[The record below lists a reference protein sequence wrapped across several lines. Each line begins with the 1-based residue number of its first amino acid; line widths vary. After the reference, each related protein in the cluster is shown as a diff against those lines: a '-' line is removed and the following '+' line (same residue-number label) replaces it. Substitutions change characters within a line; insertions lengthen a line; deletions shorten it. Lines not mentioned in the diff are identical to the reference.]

1 LPGVTGEEERETVT
15 WGLGDAALGIVLS
28 WGLTIL
34 LSPLI
39 LAVTGASDTD
49 NIPLRTVALL
59 QVPLDGTMVAVALWV
74 SIKKGRGPVLDFG
87 LAAKARD
94 VAGVVV
100 GAITQYAALLVYL
113 PLLWSGL
120 LSADDVSKPARD
132 ITDKATDAPG
142 VVLLVL
148 IVVVAAPICEEL
160 FFRGL
165 VLRAIERRYGRGW
178 AVAGSS
184 VVFAAAHFEPLQFP
198 ALFLF
203 GLVTAIYATRTGRLA
218 PGMWAHMAFNGVAV
232 VSLLH

>member
-1 LPGVTGEEERETVT
+1 MLNADVTGV
-15 WGLGDAALGIVLS
+15 
-28 WGLTIL
+28 
-34 LSPLI
+34 
-39 LAVTGASDTD
+39 
-49 NIPLRTVALL
+49 
-59 QVPLDGTMVAVALWV
+59 
-74 SIKKGRGPVLDFG
+74 F
-87 LAAKARD
+87 
-94 VAGVVV
+94 V

-165 VLRAIERRYGRGW
+165 VLRAIDRRYGRRW
-178 AVAGSS
+178 AIAGSS

-203 GLVTAIYATRTGRLA
+203 GLVTAVYATRTGRLG
-218 PGMWAHMAFNGVAV
+218 PGMWAHMAFNGIAV
-232 VSLLH
+232 FSLLR

>member
-1 LPGVTGEEERETVT
+1 MTGDQEQELRPVT
-15 WGLGDAALGIVLS
+15 WGLGDVVAGMLLS
-28 WGLTIL
+28 WGITIL
-34 LSPLI
+34 LSPAI
-39 LAVTGASDTD
+39 LAITGASNTD

-59 QVPLDGTMVAVALWV
+59 QVPLDGTMVAVALWA
-74 SIKKGRGPVLDFG
+74 SIKKGHGPVLDFG
-87 LAAKARD
+87 LAAKVRD
-94 VAGVVV
+94 IAGVVV
-100 GAITQYAALLVYL
+100 GVVTQYAALLVYL

-165 VLRAIERRYGRGW
+165 VLRAIDRRYGRGW
-178 AVAGSS
+178 AIAGSS
-184 VVFAAAHFEPLQFP
+184 AVFAAAHFEPLQFP

-218 PGMWAHMAFNGVAV
+218 PGMWAHMAFNGIAV
-232 VSLLH
+232 ISLLH

>member
-1 LPGVTGEEERETVT
+1 MTGAEELEPVG

-28 WGLTIL
+28 WGITIL

-39 LAVTGASDTD
+39 LAITNADAD

-59 QVPLDGTMVAVALWV
+59 QVPLDGTMVAVALYA
-74 SIKKGRGPVLDFG
+74 SIKKGRGPVRDFG
-87 LAAKARD
+87 LVAKWRD
-94 VAGVVV
+94 IAGVFVGVV
-100 GAITQYAALLVYL
+100 TQYVALLVYL

-120 LSADDVSKPARD
+120 ISADDVSKPARD

-148 IVVVAAPICEEL
+148 IVVIAAPICEEL

-165 VLRAIERRYGRGW
+165 VLRAIDRRYGPRW
-178 AVAGSS
+178 AIVGSS
-184 VVFAAAHFEPLQFP
+184 AVFAAAHFEPLQFP

-203 GLVTAIYATRTGRLA
+203 GLVTALYATRTGRIV
-218 PGMWAHMAFNGVAV
+218 PGMWAHMAFNAIAV
-232 VSLLH
+232 ISLLK

>member
-1 LPGVTGEEERETVT
+1 MTGEPEQETVT

-28 WGLTIL
+28 WGITIL

-39 LAVTGASDTD
+39 LAITGAGDTD

-59 QVPLDGTMVAVALWV
+59 QVPLDGTMVAVALWA

-87 LAAKARD
+87 LAAKVRD

-100 GAITQYAALLVYL
+100 GVVTQYAALLVYL

-165 VLRAIERRYGRGW
+165 VLRAIDRRYGRRW
-178 AVAGSS
+178 AIAGSS

-232 VSLLH
+232 LSLLH